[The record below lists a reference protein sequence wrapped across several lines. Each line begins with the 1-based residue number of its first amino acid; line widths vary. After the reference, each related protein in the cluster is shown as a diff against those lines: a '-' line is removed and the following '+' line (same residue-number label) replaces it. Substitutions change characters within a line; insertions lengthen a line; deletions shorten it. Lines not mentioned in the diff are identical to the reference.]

1 MIDLVI
7 PVYKPGDEFL
17 QLLAKINNQS
27 YPVGKIILMNTEEQ
41 YWKEFVIKHKEIEN
55 FDKLEVHHLTRR
67 EFDHGN
73 TRNQG
78 ISYSDAEYILLMTQ
92 DAVPEN
98 EFLVESLLKGFDNPK
113 VAVAYGRQLPREDCR
128 EAEKFTRS
136 FNYPAESKVKSKA
149 DIETMGIKAFFCSN
163 VCAMY
168 KREFFDLLGGF
179 TKKTIF
185 NEDMIFAGNAIKADY
200 MIAYVAEAR
209 VVHSHNY
216 GNMEQFHRNFD
227 LGVSQKEHPE
237 VFAGIKSESEGIK
250 LVKKTA
256 AHLWK
261 SKRKLQIIPMVIQSG
276 FKFAGYRLGKNYTKL
291 SKGFVIKCSMNK
303 SYWQ

>member
-7 PVYKPGDEFL
+7 PVYKPDDEFL

-98 EFLVESLLKGFDNPK
+98 EFLVESLLKGFDNSK

-179 TKKTIF
+179 TKRTIF

-200 MIAYVAEAR
+200 LIAYVAEAR

>member
-98 EFLVESLLKGFDNPK
+98 EFLVESLLKGFDNSK

-128 EAEKFTRS
+128 ETEKFTRS

>member
-1 MIDLVI
+1 MVDLVI
-7 PVYKPGDEFL
+7 PVYKPKDEFA
-17 QLLAKINNQS
+17 QLLYAISRQTTPIHK
-27 YPVGKIILMNTEEQ
+27 VILMNTEKL
-41 YWKEFVIKHKEIEN
+41 YWDEFIKAHKEIEEYDN
-55 FDKLEVHHLTRR
+55 IEVHHLLKA

-92 DAVPEN
+92 DALPEN
-98 EFLVESLLKGFDNPK
+98 EFLVEKLLESFQNKK
-113 VAVAYGRQLPREDCR
+113 VAVAYGRQLPRDDCR

-136 FNYPAESKVKSKA
+136 FNYPEVSGLKSKE
-149 DIETMGIKAFFCSN
+149 DIETLGIKAFFCSN

-168 KREFFDLLGGF
+168 RREIFDKLGGF
-179 TKKTIF
+179 TRRTIF
-185 NEDMIFAGNAIKADY
+185 NEDMIFAGNAIKEDY
-200 MIAYVAEAR
+200 IIAYVADAR
-209 VVHSHNY
+209 VIHSHNY

-237 VFAGIKSESEGIK
+237 VFDGIKSESEGIR
-250 LVKKTA
+250 LVKKTM

-261 SKRKLQIIPMVIQSG
+261 NKCRMQILPMIVQSG
-276 FKFAGYRLGKNYTKL
+276 FKFIGYRLGKNYTKL
-291 SKGFVIKCSMNK
+291 SKSFVIKCSMNK

>member
-7 PVYKPGDEFL
+7 PVCKPGDEFL

-136 FNYPAESKVKSKA
+136 FNYPAESKLKSKA

-216 GNMEQFHRNFD
+216 GNMEQLHRNFD

-276 FKFAGYRLGKNYTKL
+276 FKFVGYRLGKNYTKL
-291 SKGFVIKCSMNK
+291 SKSFVIKCSMNK

>member
-7 PVYKPGDEFL
+7 PVYKPDDAFL

-98 EFLVESLLKGFDNPK
+98 EFLVESLLKGFDNSK

-179 TKKTIF
+179 TKRTIF

-200 MIAYVAEAR
+200 LIAYVAEAR

>member
-1 MIDLVI
+1 MVDLVI
-7 PVYKPGDEFL
+7 PVYKPTEEFA
-17 QLLAKINNQS
+17 QLLRLINKQSEKIHK
-27 YPVGKIILMNTEEQ
+27 VILMNTEKV
-41 YWKEFVIKHKEIEN
+41 YWNEFLKAHREIEEYDN
-55 FDKLEVHHLTRR
+55 IEVHHLPKA

-92 DAVPEN
+92 DALPKDEY
-98 EFLVESLLKGFDNPK
+98 LVERLLKGFENPK

-136 FNYPAESKVKSKA
+136 FNYPEKSVFKSLE
-149 DIETMGIKAFFCSN
+149 DMDTLGIKTFFCSN

-168 KREFFDLLGGF
+168 KREIYDTLGGF
-179 TKKTIF
+179 TRKTIF
-185 NEDMIFAGNAIKADY
+185 NEDMIFAGSAVKEGY
-200 MIAYVAEAR
+200 VIAYVAEAE
-209 VVHSHNY
+209 VIHSHNY

-237 VFAGIKSESEGIK
+237 VFEGIKSESEGIK
-250 LVKKTA
+250 LVKKTM

-261 SKRKLQIIPMVIQSG
+261 NKCKMQILPMIVQSG
-276 FKFAGYRLGKNYTKL
+276 FKFIGYRLGKNYTKL
-291 SKGFVIKCSMNK
+291 SKSFVIKCSMNK
-303 SYWQ
+303 SYWK

>member
-98 EFLVESLLKGFDNPK
+98 EFLVENLLKGFDNPK

-179 TKKTIF
+179 TKRTIF

-256 AHLWK
+256 VHLWK
-261 SKRKLQIIPMVIQSG
+261 SKRKLQIIPMVVQSG
-276 FKFAGYRLGKNYTKL
+276 FKFIGYRLGKNYTKL
-291 SKGFVIKCSMNK
+291 SKSFVIKCSMNK

>member
-7 PVYKPGDEFL
+7 HVYKPGDEFV

-27 YPVGKIILMNTEEQ
+27 YPVGKIILMNTEEK
-41 YWKEFVIKHKEIEN
+41 YWEEFIEKHKEIEN
-55 FDKLEVHHLTRR
+55 YDKLEVHHLARS

-73 TRNQG
+73 TRNKG
-78 ISYSDAEYILLMTQ
+78 ISYSNAEYILLMTQ
-92 DAVPEN
+92 DAVPVDEYLIEKLKNAFEN
-98 EFLVESLLKGFDNPK
+98 PG

-136 FNYPAESKVKSKA
+136 FNYPDESKVKSKE
-149 DIETMGIKAFFCSN
+149 DIKTMGIKAFFCSN

-168 KREFFDLLGGF
+168 KREIFDLLGGF
-179 TKKTIF
+179 TQRTIF
-185 NEDMIFAGNAIKADY
+185 NEDMIFAGNAIKKDY
-200 MIAYVAEAR
+200 QIAYVAEAR
-209 VVHSHNY
+209 VIHSHNY

-250 LVKKTA
+250 LVKRTM

-261 SKRKLQIIPMVIQSG
+261 NKCKLQILPMFVQSG
-276 FKFAGYRLGKNYTKL
+276 FKFVGYRLGKNYTKL
-291 SKGFVIKCSMNK
+291 SKRFVIKCSMNK
-303 SYWQ
+303 SYWK

>member
-1 MIDLVI
+1 MVDLVI

-17 QLLAKINNQS
+17 QLLTKINNQS
-27 YPVGKIILMNTEEQ
+27 YPVEKIILMNTEEE

-55 FDKLEVHHLTRR
+55 FDKLEVHHLTRQ

-78 ISYSDAEYILLMTQ
+78 ISFSDAEYILLMTQ
-92 DAVPEN
+92 DAMPEN
-98 EFLVESLLKGFDNPK
+98 DFLVERLLKAFENPK

-136 FNYPAESKVKSKA
+136 FNYPAESKLKSKA
-149 DIETMGIKAFFCSN
+149 DLETMGIKAFFCSN

-168 KREFFDLLGGF
+168 KREVFGKLGGF
-179 TKKTIF
+179 TRRTIF
-185 NEDMIFAGNAIKADY
+185 NEDMIFAGNAIKSDY
-200 MIAYVAEAR
+200 LIAYVAEAR
-209 VVHSHNY
+209 VIHSHNY

-256 AHLWK
+256 LHLWK
-261 SKRKLQIIPMVIQSG
+261 SKRKLQIIPMIIQSG
-276 FKFAGYRLGKNYTKL
+276 FKFIGYRLGKNYTKL
-291 SKGFVIKCSMNK
+291 SKRFVIKCSMNK

>member
-98 EFLVESLLKGFDNPK
+98 EFLVESLLKGFDNSK

-179 TKKTIF
+179 TKRTIF

-227 LGVSQKEHPE
+227 LGVSQREHPE

-276 FKFAGYRLGKNYTKL
+276 FKFVGYRLGKNYTKL
-291 SKGFVIKCSMNK
+291 SKSFVIKCSMNK

>member
-7 PVYKPGDEFL
+7 PVCKPGDEFL

-216 GNMEQFHRNFD
+216 GNMEQLHRNFD

-276 FKFAGYRLGKNYTKL
+276 FKFVGYRLGKNYTKL

>member
-7 PVYKPGDEFL
+7 PVYKPGDEFV
-17 QLLAKINNQS
+17 QLISKMNNQS
-27 YPVGKIILMNTEEQ
+27 YPIGKIILMNTEEL
-41 YWKEFVIKHKEIEN
+41 YWKEFAMKHKGIESYEN
-55 FDKLEVHHLTRR
+55 LEVHHLSRQ

-78 ISYSDAEYILLMTQ
+78 ISYSNAEYILLMTQ
-92 DAVPEN
+92 DAVPAD
-98 EFLVESLLKGFDNPK
+98 EFLVERLKKAFENPK
-113 VAVAYGRQLPREDCR
+113 VAVAYGRQLPRKECR

-136 FNYPAESKVKSKA
+136 FNYPCESKMKSKA

-168 KREFFDLLGGF
+168 KREVFDRLGGF
-179 TKKTIF
+179 TKRTIF

-200 MIAYVAEAR
+200 LIAYVAEAS
-209 VVHSHNY
+209 VIHSHNY

-237 VFAGIKSESEGIK
+237 IFSGIKSESEGIK

-261 SKRKLQIIPMVIQSG
+261 NKCKMQIVPMIVQSG
-276 FKFAGYRLGKNYTKL
+276 FKFLGYKLGKNFTKL
-291 SKGFVIKCSMNK
+291 SNGFVIKCSMNK

>member
-7 PVYKPGDEFL
+7 PAYKPGRDL
-17 QLLAKINNQS
+17 VTLINKIKNQTL
-27 YPVGKIILMNTEEQ
+27 PINKIIIMNTEEA
-41 YWKEFVIKHKEIEN
+41 YWEEFLKKYEKEFSKEN
-55 FDKLEVHHLTRR
+55 VEVYHVLRE

-73 TRNQG
+73 TRNEG
-78 ISYSDAEYILLMTQ
+78 ISHSDAEYILLMTQ
-92 DAVPEN
+92 DAVPGDEY
-98 EFLVESLLKGFDNPK
+98 LVEKLYKAFQNPK
-113 VAVAYGRQLPREDCR
+113 VAVSYARQLPKKDCR

-136 FNYPAESKVKSKA
+136 FNYPENSSLKSQK
-149 DIETMGIKAFFCSN
+149 DIDKLGIKTYFCSN

-168 KREFFDLLGGF
+168 RREIYDKFGGF

-185 NEDMIFAGNAIKADY
+185 NEDMIFAGTVVKSGY
-200 MIAYVAEAR
+200 YIAYEADAI

-216 GNMEQFHRNFD
+216 GNMEQLRRNFD

-237 VFAGIKSESEGIK
+237 IFDGIKSESEGIR

-261 SKRKLQIIPMVIQSG
+261 NKCKMQILPMIVQSG
-276 FKFAGYRLGKNYTKL
+276 FKYIGYKLGKNYTKL
-291 SKGFVIKCSMNK
+291 SKRVVLKCSMNK

>member
-7 PVYKPGDEFL
+7 PVYKPDDEFL

-98 EFLVESLLKGFDNPK
+98 EFLVESLLKGFDNSK

-149 DIETMGIKAFFCSN
+149 DIETIGIKAFFCSN

>member
-7 PVYKPGDEFL
+7 PVYKPGDEFE
-17 QLLAKINNQS
+17 QLLSKINSQS
-27 YPVGKIILMNTEEQ
+27 YPIRKIILMNTEEK
-41 YWKEFVIKHKEIEN
+41 YWKEFADKHEAVRDYKN
-55 FDKLEVHHLTRR
+55 LEVHHLSKA

-92 DAVPEN
+92 DALPED
-98 EFLVESLLKGFDNPK
+98 EFLVERLYYAFENPK
-113 VAVAYGRQLPREDCR
+113 VAVAYGRQLPREECR

-136 FNYPAESKVKSKA
+136 FNYPEESKLKSKV

-168 KREFFDLLGGF
+168 KREFFDRLGGF
-179 TKKTIF
+179 TKRTIF

-200 MIAYVAEAR
+200 LIAYVADAR
-209 VVHSHNY
+209 VIHSHNY

-227 LGVSQKEHPE
+227 LGVSQKEHLE
-237 VFAGIKSESEGIK
+237 VFGGIKSESEGIK

-261 SKRKLQIIPMVIQSG
+261 NKGKSQIVPMIVQSG
-276 FKFAGYRLGKNYTKL
+276 FKFIGYRLGKNYTKL
-291 SKGFVIKCSMNK
+291 SKSFVIKCSMNK

>member
-7 PVYKPGDEFL
+7 PAYKPDRDL
-17 QLLAKINNQS
+17 AQLLEKIQRQTK
-27 YPVGKIILMNTEEQ
+27 PVRKIIIMNTERE
-41 YWKEFVIKHKEIEN
+41 YWEEFTQRYSEISAYDN
-55 FDKLEVHHLTRR
+55 IEVHHISKK

-78 ISYSDAEYILLMTQ
+78 ISFSDAEYILLMTQ
-92 DAVPEN
+92 DAIPADN
-98 EFLVESLLKGFDNPK
+98 YLVERLAAGFENDK
-113 VAVAYGRQLPREDCR
+113 IAVAYGRQLPKEDCR

-136 FNYPAESKVKSKA
+136 FNYPDKSYVKSKK
-149 DIETMGIKAFFCSN
+149 DTDTLGIKTYFCSN

-168 KREFFDLLGGF
+168 KRDIFDKLGGF
-179 TKKTIF
+179 IKRTIF
-185 NEDMIFAGNAIKADY
+185 NEDMIFAGGAVKAGY
-200 MIAYVAEAR
+200 SIAYVADAM
-209 VVHSHNY
+209 VIHSHNY
-216 GNMEQFHRNFD
+216 GNMEQFRRNFD

-237 VFAGIKSESEGIK
+237 IFEGIKSESEGIR

-261 SKRKLQIIPMVIQSG
+261 NKCKMQILPMIVQSG
-276 FKFAGYRLGKNYTKL
+276 FKFLGYRFGKNYTKL

>member
-98 EFLVESLLKGFDNPK
+98 EFLVESLLKGFDNSK

-216 GNMEQFHRNFD
+216 GNMEQLHRNFD

-276 FKFAGYRLGKNYTKL
+276 FKFVGYRLGKNYTKL

>member
-1 MIDLVI
+1 MIDLII
-7 PVYKPGDEFL
+7 PVYKPGEEFA
-17 QLLAKINNQS
+17 QLIYKMNQQS
-27 YPVGKIILMNTEEQ
+27 KAIRKIILMNTEEK
-41 YWKEFVIKHKEIEN
+41 YWIEFVEQHREI
-55 FDKLEVHHLTRR
+55 LEYDNIEIHHLSKV

-92 DAVPEN
+92 DALPAD
-98 EFLVESLLKGFDNPK
+98 EFLVENLVKNLRNPK
-113 VAVAYGRQLPREDCR
+113 VAVAYGRQLPRKECK

-136 FNYPAESKVKSKA
+136 FNYPEKSRLKSKE
-149 DIETMGIKAFFCSN
+149 DIKTLGIKAFFCSN

-168 KREFFDLLGGF
+168 KREVFDSLGGF
-179 TKKTIF
+179 TKRTIF

-200 MIAYVAEAR
+200 LIAYVAQAK
-209 VVHSHNY
+209 VIHSHNY

-237 VFAGIKSESEGIK
+237 VFGGIKSESEGIK
-250 LVKKTA
+250 LVKMTA

-261 SKRKLQIIPMVIQSG
+261 NKCKLQILPMIVQSG
-276 FKFAGYRLGKNYTKL
+276 FKFIGYRLGKNYTKL

>member
-1 MIDLVI
+1 MVI
-7 PVYKPGDEFL
+7 PAYKPDGDL
-17 QLLAKINNQS
+17 ARLLEKMQS
-27 YPVGKIILMNTEEQ
+27 QPKAVRKIIIMNTEKK
-41 YWKEFVIKHKEIEN
+41 YWEEFIQRYSEITSYDN
-55 FDKLEVHHLTRR
+55 LEVHHIPKK

-78 ISYSDAEYILLMTQ
+78 ISFSDAEYILLMTQ
-92 DAVPEN
+92 DAIPADN
-98 EFLVESLLKGFDNPK
+98 YLVERLVAGFENDK
-113 VAVAYGRQLPREDCR
+113 VAVAYGRQLPKEDCR

-136 FNYPAESKVKSKA
+136 FNYPDKSYLKSKK
-149 DIETMGIKAFFCSN
+149 DTEKLGIKTYFCSN

-168 KREFFDLLGGF
+168 KRDIFDKLGGF
-179 TKKTIF
+179 IKRTIF
-185 NEDMIFAGNAIKADY
+185 NEDMIFAGGAVKAGY
-200 MIAYVAEAR
+200 SIAYVADAM
-209 VVHSHNY
+209 VIHSHNY
-216 GNMEQFHRNFD
+216 GNMEQFRRNFD

-237 VFAGIKSESEGIK
+237 IFEGIKSESEGIR

-261 SKRKLQIIPMVIQSG
+261 NKCKMQILPMIVQSG
-276 FKFAGYRLGKNYTKL
+276 VKFLGYRFGKNYTKL

>member
-1 MIDLVI
+1 MIDLGI

-98 EFLVESLLKGFDNPK
+98 EFLVESLLKGFDNSK

-179 TKKTIF
+179 TKRTIF

-276 FKFAGYRLGKNYTKL
+276 FKFIGYRLGKNYTKL
-291 SKGFVIKCSMNK
+291 SKSFVIKCSMNK
-303 SYWQ
+303 SYWK

>member
-98 EFLVESLLKGFDNPK
+98 EFLVESLLKGFDNSK

-179 TKKTIF
+179 TKRTIF

-227 LGVSQKEHPE
+227 LGVSQREHPE

-291 SKGFVIKCSMNK
+291 SKSFVIKCSMNK

>member
-98 EFLVESLLKGFDNPK
+98 EFLVESLLKGFDNSK

-276 FKFAGYRLGKNYTKL
+276 FKFVGYRLGKNYTKL

>member
-7 PVYKPGDEFL
+7 PVYKPEDEFA
-17 QLLAKINNQS
+17 QLIAKMNNQS
-27 YPVGKIILMNTEEQ
+27 YPIGKIILMNTEEA
-41 YWKEFVIKHKEIEN
+41 YWQAFISKHKEIN
-55 FDKLEVHHLTRR
+55 GYDNVEVHHLSKS

-78 ISYSDAEYILLMTQ
+78 ISYSNAEYILLMTQ

-98 EFLVESLLKGFDNPK
+98 EFLIEKLKEAFDNPK
-113 VAVAYGRQLPREDCR
+113 VAVAYGRQLPREECR

-136 FNYPAESKVKSKA
+136 FNYPDESKLKSKK
-149 DIETMGIKAFFCSN
+149 DIESMGIKAFFCSN

-168 KREFFDLLGGF
+168 KRKVFDKLGGF
-179 TKKTIF
+179 TKRTIF
-185 NEDMIFAGNAIKADY
+185 NEDMIFAGNAIKEDY
-200 MIAYVAEAR
+200 LIAYVAEAR
-209 VVHSHNY
+209 VIHSHNY
-216 GNMEQFHRNFD
+216 GNMEQLHRNFD

-237 VFAGIKSESEGIK
+237 VFEGIKSESEGIR

-261 SKRKLQIIPMVIQSG
+261 NKRKLQIIPMVIQSG
-276 FKFAGYRLGKNYTKL
+276 FKFIGYRLGKNYTKL

>member
-7 PVYKPGDEFL
+7 PVCKPGDEFL

-55 FDKLEVHHLTRR
+55 LDKLEVHHLTRR

-216 GNMEQFHRNFD
+216 GNMEQLHRNFD

-276 FKFAGYRLGKNYTKL
+276 FKFVGYRLGKNYTKL
-291 SKGFVIKCSMNK
+291 SKSFVIKCSMNK